1 MRNSQIWSER
11 ITEEK
16 PMKRRDELR
25 NIAIIAHVDHGKTT
39 LVDAMLRQSGMFRA
53 SQLEDKTLILDN
65 NALERERGI
74 TILAKNV
81 AMTYTDKNGITRKI
95 NIIDTP
101 GHADF
106 GGEVERVLKMAD
118 GVLLLVDAFEGPM
131 PQTRFVLK
139 KAFHYHLK
147 PIVVIN
153 KIDRADARPTE
164 VLNEVF
170 DLFVELEADDDALDF
185 PVVYASGREGY
196 ARLDPADKNMDCM
209 PLLETIVNKI
219 KGPVADLEKPLQLQI
234 TNIDYNEYVGR
245 IGIGRVFN
253 GVVHK
258 DEQVALLKRNG
269 KVEKHKIVDLY
280 LFEGLGRAKKEL
292 AEAGDICAVV
302 GMEDVDIGDTIA
314 HLDNPQ
320 ALPLI
325 DVDEPTLNMIFSV
338 NDSPFAGREGKFVT
352 SRNVRDR
359 LFKELQSNVALR
371 IEETGQADSLRVS
384 GRGLLHL
391 GVLLENMRREG
402 YELQVSK
409 PKVIYK
415 ELNGKKM
422 EPIELLVI
430 DVPRQFE
437 GAVMAGIGN
446 RRGELVKMDQKGN
459 LTHLEFSIPARGLI
473 GLRTRL
479 LNATQGE
486 AIMHHT
492 FHDYE
497 LLRGALP
504 GRQNGVLISLE
515 PGSVNAYALDKLAD
529 RGMMFVKPTDE
540 VYEGMIVGE
549 NNKDTDMVV
558 NVCREKKLSNM
569 RTTSSDE
576 NIILKPPRDMSLEI
590 ALEYIEDDELVEIT
604 PKTIRL
610 RKRHLKENERKRYE
624 RAKEAVE

>member
-1 MRNSQIWSER
+1 MPNQ
-11 ITEEK
+11 
-16 PMKRRDELR
+16 KRRDELR

-39 LVDAMLRQSGMFRA
+39 LVDAMLRQSGMFRQ
-53 SQLEDKTLILDN
+53 SQLGNELILDN

-81 AMTYTDKNGITRKI
+81 AMTYEDAKGVTRKI

-139 KAFHYHLK
+139 KAFQYHLK

-153 KIDRADARPTE
+153 KIDRNDARPNE

-170 DLFVELEADDDALDF
+170 DLFVELEADEDALDF
-185 PVVYASGREGY
+185 PVIYASGRAGY
-196 ARLDPADKNMDCM
+196 ARLDPADANTDMR
-209 PLLETIVNKI
+209 PLLETIVTKI
-219 KGPVADLEKPLQLQI
+219 RGPVADLEKPLQMQI

-253 GVVHK
+253 GVINK
-258 DEQVALLKRNG
+258 DQQIALLKRNG

-280 LFEGLGRAKKEL
+280 LFEGLGRTKTPH

-302 GMEDVDIGDTIA
+302 GIEDVDIGDTIA
-314 HLDNPQ
+314 HPEHPE

-325 DVDEPTLNMIFSV
+325 DVDEPTLSMIFSV
-338 NDSPFAGREGKFVT
+338 NDSPFAGQDGKFVT
-352 SRNVRDR
+352 SRNLRER
-359 LFKELQSNVALR
+359 LYRELQSNVALR
-371 IEETGQADSLRVS
+371 VEDTQSADSLRVS

-402 YELQVSK
+402 FELQVSK
-409 PKVIYK
+409 PKVIFK
-415 ELNGKKM
+415 ELNGHKC

-430 DVPRQFE
+430 DVPKAFE
-437 GAVMAGIGN
+437 GAVMQSIGN
-446 RRGELVKMDQKGN
+446 RRGELAKMDTKGN
-459 LTHLEFSIPARGLI
+459 FTHMEFTIPARGLI

-504 GRQNGVLISLE
+504 GRQNGVLISME
-515 PGSVNAYALDKLAD
+515 AGTANAYALDKLAD
-529 RGMMFVKPTDE
+529 RGMMFIKPGDE
-540 VYEGMIVGE
+540 VYEGMVVGE
-549 NNKDTDMVV
+549 YNKDTDITV

-569 RTTSSDE
+569 RTTGSDE

-610 RKRHLKENERKRYE
+610 RKRYLRETDRKRHE
-624 RAKEAVE
+624 RSAAALAAAE

>member
-1 MRNSQIWSER
+1 MPNQ
-11 ITEEK
+11 
-16 PMKRRDELR
+16 KRRDELR

-39 LVDAMLRQSGMFRA
+39 LVDAMLRQSGMFRQ

-81 AMTYTDKNGITRKI
+81 AMTYPDYQGVTRKI

-118 GVLLLVDAFEGPM
+118 GILLLVDAFEGPM

-139 KAFHYHLK
+139 KALQYHLK
-147 PIVVIN
+147 PLVVIN

-170 DLFVELEADDDALDF
+170 DLFVELEANDDALDF
-185 PVVYASGREGY
+185 PVIYASGRAGY
-196 ARLDPADKNMDCM
+196 ARLDPKDTGMDM
-209 PLLETIVNKI
+209 RPLLETIVTKI
-219 KGPVADLEKPLQLQI
+219 RGPVADLEKPLQLQV
-234 TNIDYNEYVGR
+234 TNIDYSEYVGR

-253 GVVHK
+253 GVINR
-258 DEQVALLKRNG
+258 DQQVALLKRNG

-280 LFEGLGRAKKEL
+280 LFQGLGREKTPH
-292 AEAGDICAVV
+292 AEAGDICAIV
-302 GMEDVDIGDTIA
+302 GIEDVDIGDTIA
-314 HLDNPQ
+314 DPERPE

-325 DVDEPTLNMIFSV
+325 DVDEPTLSMIFTV
-338 NDSPFAGREGKFVT
+338 NDSPFAGQDGKFIT
-352 SRNVRDR
+352 TRHVRDR
-359 LFKELQSNVALR
+359 LYKELQSNVALR
-371 IEETGQADSLRVS
+371 VEDTHQADSLRVS

-402 YELQVSK
+402 FELQVSK
-409 PKVIYK
+409 PKVIFK
-415 ELNGKKM
+415 EVNGHKC
-422 EPIELLVI
+422 EPIEMLVI
-430 DVPRQFE
+430 DVPKQFE
-437 GAVMAGIGN
+437 GAVMQAIGN
-446 RRGELVKMDQKGN
+446 RRGELVKMDIKGGF
-459 LTHLEFSIPARGLI
+459 THMEFSIPARGLI

-479 LNATQGE
+479 LNGTQGE

-492 FHDYE
+492 FQDYE
-497 LLRGALP
+497 LLRGGLP
-504 GRQNGVLISLE
+504 GRQNGVMVSME
-515 PGSVNAYALDKLAD
+515 NGKANPFALDKLAD
-529 RGMMFVKPTDE
+529 RGMMFIKPGDE
-540 VYEGMIVGE
+540 VYEGMVVGE
-549 NNKDTDMVV
+549 YNKDTDITV

-569 RTTSSDE
+569 RTSSSDE

-604 PKTIRL
+604 PKCIRIRKRYL
-610 RKRHLKENERKRYE
+610 RETDRKRHDRS
-624 RAKEAVE
+624 AAAIAAADA

>member
-1 MRNSQIWSER
+1 MPNQ
-11 ITEEK
+11 
-16 PMKRRDELR
+16 KRRDELR

-39 LVDAMLRQSGMFRA
+39 LVDAMLKQSGLFRSHA
-53 SQLEDKTLILDN
+53 HSSELILDN

-81 AMTYTDKNGITRKI
+81 AMTYPDSKGVTRKI

-153 KIDRADARPTE
+153 KIDKPDARPNE

-185 PVVYASGREGY
+185 PVIYASGRDGF
-196 ARLDPADKNMDCM
+196 ARLDPKDTGMDM
-209 PLLETIVNKI
+209 RPLLETIVTKI
-219 KGPVADLEKPLQLQI
+219 KGPVADLEKPLQLQV
-234 TNIDYNEYVGR
+234 TNIDYSEYVGR

-253 GVVHK
+253 GVINK
-258 DEQVALLKRNG
+258 DQQIALLKRNG

-280 LFEGLGRAKKEL
+280 LFQGLGREKTQH

-302 GMEDVDIGDTIA
+302 GIEDVDIGDTIA
-314 HLDNPQ
+314 DIERPE

-338 NDSPFAGREGKFVT
+338 NDSPFAGQEGKFVT
-352 SRNVRDR
+352 SRNLRER
-359 LFKELQSNVALR
+359 LYKELQSNVALR
-371 IEETGQADSLRVS
+371 VEDTHQADSLRVS

-402 YELQVSK
+402 FELQVSK
-409 PKVIYK
+409 PKVIFK
-415 ELNGKKM
+415 ELNGHKC

-430 DVPRQFE
+430 DVPAQFQ
-437 GAVMAGIGN
+437 GAVMQGIGN
-446 RRGELVKMDQKGN
+446 RRGELVRMDVKGN
-459 LTHLEFSIPARGLI
+459 LVHLEFSIPARGLI

-497 LLRGALP
+497 LLRGGLP
-504 GRQNGVLISLE
+504 GRQNGVMVSME
-515 PGSVNAYALDKLAD
+515 NGNANAFALDKLAD
-529 RGMMFVKPTDE
+529 RGMMFIKPGDE

-549 NNKDTDMVV
+549 FNKDTDLTV

-569 RTTSSDE
+569 RTSSSDE

-610 RKRHLKENERKRYE
+610 RKRFLREVDRKRND
-624 RAKEAVE
+624 RSAAAIEANEK